1 MWKTE
6 RSFDQKARPLS
17 FHKYG
22 TMICTMTQTSKL
34 FTFILLFV
42 CSFLIASYFLFTKY
56 LDSDIKQEREE
67 IIQLKNSEKLLT
79 EMTLEEKVGQ
89 MFIMGFWGTEPD
101 YYITKMIQERNI
113 GGVILFKYN
122 IQDSVQLTKLSSDLQ
137 TLSKKI
143 PLLISID
150 QEGGVVSRLDTS
162 IVSEI
167 TAQSEITKE
176 RDAYN
181 ISKKRAK
188 ELKAL
193 GITMNFSPVLDN
205 IQKQDSFLYD
215 RVFRNDIS
223 LLGNAMISGYSD
235 GEIVA
240 VPKHFPG
247 HPDDTTDSHKGL
259 PEVNISEAEF
269 DQYASQFKE
278 VILNEDTQAMMVGHI
293 LFKQID
299 SANPSSLSSKIIT
312 EILREKY
319 GFKGVVMTDDMQM
332 GALTESL
339 SISEASVK
347 AVTAGNDILI
357 YSGEPEEQAQAY
369 NAIIS
374 AVKSGTLS
382 EERINESVLRIL
394 TLKSQIFNL

>member
-1 MWKTE
+1 
-6 RSFDQKARPLS
+6 
-17 FHKYG
+17 
-22 TMICTMTQTSKL
+22 MTQTSKL

-56 LDSDIKQEREE
+56 LDSDVKQERAE
-67 IIQLKNSEKLLT
+67 IIQLKNSEKLLA

-101 YYITKMIQERNI
+101 YYITKMIKERHI

-122 IQDSVQLTKLSSDLQ
+122 VKDKEQLIQLSENLQLLSE
-137 TLSKKI
+137 KV
-143 PLLISID
+143 PLFISID
-150 QEGGVVSRLDTS
+150 QEGGVVSRLGTE
-162 IVSEI
+162 IVSDI
-167 TAQSEITKE
+167 TSQSEIKTE

-188 ELKAL
+188 ELKEL

-205 IQKQDSFLYD
+205 IQKEDSFLYD
-215 RVFRNDIS
+215 RVFRTDLS
-223 LLGNAMISGYSD
+223 LLGNKMVSGYTD
-235 GEIVA
+235 GGVIA

-247 HPDDTTDSHKGL
+247 HPDNLTDSHEAL

-269 DQYASQFKE
+269 DEYASQFKE
-278 VILNEDTQAMMVGHI
+278 VLSNGDTQAIMVGHI

-299 SANPSSLSSKIIT
+299 ANNPSSLSSMIIT
-312 EILREKY
+312 EILRERY
-319 GFKGVVMTDDMQM
+319 GFNGVVITDDMQM
-332 GALTESL
+332 GALTESF
-339 SISEASVK
+339 SIAQAAVK
-347 AVTAGNDILI
+347 AVTAGNDLLI
-357 YSGEPEEQAQAY
+357 YSGEPEQQAQAY

-374 AVKSGTLS
+374 AVKDGTLP